1 MKGLSLQWRIA
12 IMTAL
17 LTCAACVL
25 TNCLVG
31 YTGMRYM
38 DAIGS
43 DISAFN
49 ATGEDSPQAF
59 DPTKATLDDKVTIVV
74 NDAQESFGTTAWCIT
89 AGVTLLGGALAYFV
103 SGRALKP
110 LRAFAAQVERVQ
122 PDNLSE
128 TRLSEDVPTEL
139 QRCSASFNDMIAR
152 LGEGFSAQR
161 QFTGNAAHELRTPLA
176 LMQTQIELFVSEHP
190 TSQPQTAKLLGL
202 LQEQTERMSR
212 MTKVLLEMSELRSV
226 PCKDDVELGPLS
238 EEVLTDLAPLAE
250 HKDIALN
257 CSGCALI
264 IGSDTLLYRL
274 VFNLVENAIR
284 YSRPGYSR
292 PGSTVNVSIRDND
305 SHVFLRVEDQGPGI
319 PKQYRESIFQPFFRL
334 DKSRSRAYGGAGLGL
349 ALVWEIATLHGGTAE
364 VESSSE
370 NGTVMLVT
378 LPKRT
383 TAQSDR

>member
-1 MKGLSLQWRIA
+1 MKRLSLQWRIT

-17 LTCAACVL
+17 LTCMACAL

-31 YTGMRYM
+31 YTGMHYM

-43 DISAFN
+43 GISALSV
-49 ATGEDSPQAF
+49 ADEDTPQAF
-59 DPTKATLDDKVTIVV
+59 DPTNVAPDDEVTVVV
-74 NDAQESFGTTAWCIT
+74 NNAQESFGATAWCIT
-89 AGVTLLGGALAYFV
+89 AGVTLLGGVLAYFV

-122 PDNLSE
+122 PDNLRE
-128 TRLSEDVPTEL
+128 IKLNEDVPAEL

-152 LGEGFSAQR
+152 LGEGFSAQQ

-176 LMQTQIELFVSEHP
+176 LMQAQIELFASEHP
-190 TSQPQTAKLLGL
+190 ESLPKTTELLNL
-202 LQEQTERMSR
+202 LQEQTERMSQ
-212 MTKVLLEMSELRSV
+212 MTKVLLEMSELRSI
-226 PCKDDVELGPLS
+226 PCEDDIELGPLS

-250 HKDIALN
+250 NKGIVLN
-257 CSGCALI
+257 CSGDVLV

-284 YSRPGYSR
+284 YSRPG
-292 PGSTVNVSIRDND
+292 STVNVSICDTD
-305 SHVFLRVEDQGPGI
+305 SHVFLRVQDQGPGI

-349 ALVWEIATLHGGTAE
+349 ALVWEIATLHGGTVE

-370 NGTVMLVT
+370 NGTVMLVA

>member
-1 MKGLSLQWRIA
+1 MKRLSLQWRIT

-25 TNCLVG
+25 MNCLVG
-31 YTGMRYM
+31 YTGMLYM

-43 DISAFN
+43 DISALN
-49 ATGEDSPQAF
+49 AAGVDSPQAF
-59 DPTKATLDDKVTIVV
+59 DPTKADLDDEVTIVV
-74 NDAQESFGTTAWCIT
+74 NDAQESFGMTAWCIT
-89 AGVTLLGGALAYFV
+89 AGVTLLGGVLAYFV

-110 LRAFAAQVERVQ
+110 LRDFAAQVERVQ

-128 TRLSEDVPTEL
+128 IRLSEDAPAEL
-139 QRCSASFNDMIAR
+139 QRCSVSFNDMVAR

-161 QFTGNAAHELRTPLA
+161 QFTGNAARELRTPLA
-176 LMQTQIELFVSEHP
+176 LMQAQIELFVSEHP
-190 TSQPQTAKLLGL
+190 ASQPQTAELLGL

-226 PCKDDVELGPLS
+226 PCEDDIELGPLS

-250 HKDIALN
+250 RKDIALN
-257 CSGCALI
+257 CSGGALI

-284 YSRPGYSR
+284 YSRPG
-292 PGSTVNVSIRDND
+292 STVNVSIRDNN
-305 SHVFLRVEDQGPGI
+305 SRVFLRVEDQGPGI
-319 PKQYRESIFQPFFRL
+319 PKQYRESIFQPFFRV

-349 ALVWEIATLHGGTAE
+349 ALVWEIATLHGGSAE

-370 NGTVMLVT
+370 NGTVMLVA

-383 TAQSDR
+383 AAQSDR

>member
-1 MKGLSLQWRIA
+1 MKRLSLQWRIT

-17 LTCAACVL
+17 LTCAACML

-43 DISAFN
+43 GISALST
-49 ATGEDSPQAF
+49 ADEDTPQAF
-59 DPTKATLDDKVTIVV
+59 DPTNVALDDEVTVVV
-74 NDAQESFGTTAWCIT
+74 NNAQESFGATAWCIT
-89 AGVTLLGGALAYFV
+89 AGVTLLGGVLAYFV

-128 TRLSEDVPTEL
+128 INLSEDVPTEL
-139 QRCSASFNDMIAR
+139 QRCSASFNDMIGR
-152 LGEGFSAQR
+152 LDEGFSAQR

-176 LMQTQIELFVSEHP
+176 LMQAQIELFASEHP
-190 TSQPQTAKLLGL
+190 TSQPQTAELLGL

-212 MTKVLLEMSELRSV
+212 MTKVLLEMSELHSV
-226 PCKDDVELGPLS
+226 PCEDDIELGPLS

-250 HKDIALN
+250 HKDIVLN
-257 CSGCALI
+257 CSGGALI

-284 YSRPGYSR
+284 YSRPD
-292 PGSTVNVSIRDND
+292 STVNVSINDSD
-305 SHVFLRVEDQGPGI
+305 SHVLLRVKDEGPGI

-349 ALVWEIATLHGGTAE
+349 ALVWEIAALHGGTVE
-364 VESSSE
+364 VEASSE
-370 NGTVMLVT
+370 NGATMLTT

-383 TAQSDR
+383 AA

>member
-1 MKGLSLQWRIA
+1 MKRLSLQWRIT

-17 LTCAACVL
+17 LTCAACML

-43 DISAFN
+43 GISALST
-49 ATGEDSPQAF
+49 ADEDTPQAF
-59 DPTKATLDDKVTIVV
+59 DPTNVALDDEVTVVV
-74 NDAQESFGTTAWCIT
+74 NNAQESFGATAWCIT
-89 AGVTLLGGALAYFV
+89 AGVTLLGGVLAYFV

-128 TRLSEDVPTEL
+128 INLSEEL
-139 QRCSASFNDMIAR
+139 QRCSASFNDMIGR
-152 LGEGFSAQR
+152 LDEGFSAQR

-176 LMQTQIELFVSEHP
+176 LMQAQIELFASEHP
-190 TSQPQTAKLLGL
+190 TSQPQTAELLGL

-212 MTKVLLEMSELRSV
+212 MTKVLLEMSELHSV
-226 PCKDDVELGPLS
+226 PCEDDIELGPLS

-250 HKDIALN
+250 HKDIVLN
-257 CSGCALI
+257 CSGGALI

-284 YSRPGYSR
+284 YSRPG
-292 PGSTVNVSIRDND
+292 STVNVSICDND

-349 ALVWEIATLHGGTAE
+349 ALVWEIAALHGGTVE
-364 VESSSE
+364 VEASSE
-370 NGTVMLVT
+370 NGTTMLTT

-383 TAQSDR
+383 AA

>member
-1 MKGLSLQWRIA
+1 MKQLSLQWRIT

-17 LTCAACVL
+17 LTCMACAL

-31 YTGMRYM
+31 YTGMHYM

-43 DISAFN
+43 GVSALST
-49 ATGEDSPQAF
+49 ADEDTPQAF
-59 DPTKATLDDKVTIVV
+59 DPTNVALDDEVAVVV

-89 AGVTLLGGALAYFV
+89 AGVTLLGGVLAYFV
-103 SGRALKP
+103 SGHALKP

-122 PDNLSE
+122 PDNLRE
-128 TRLSEDVPTEL
+128 IKLNEDAPAEL

-152 LGEGFSAQR
+152 LGEGFSAQQ

-176 LMQTQIELFVSEHP
+176 LMQAQIELFISEH
-190 TSQPQTAKLLGL
+190 SGLQPETAELLGL

-212 MTKVLLEMSELRSV
+212 MAKVLLEMSELRSV
-226 PCKDDVELGPLS
+226 PCEDDVELGPLS

-257 CSGCALI
+257 CSGDALI

-284 YSRPGYSR
+284 YSRPG
-292 PGSTVNVSIRDND
+292 STVNVSISDND

-370 NGTVMLVT
+370 NGTVMLVA

>member
-1 MKGLSLQWRIA
+1 MKRLSLQWRIT

-17 LTCAACVL
+17 LTCAACML

-43 DISAFN
+43 GISALST
-49 ATGEDSPQAF
+49 ADEDTPQAF
-59 DPTKATLDDKVTIVV
+59 DPTNVALDDEVTVVV
-74 NDAQESFGTTAWCIT
+74 NNAQESFGATAWCIT
-89 AGVTLLGGALAYFV
+89 AGVTLLGGVLAYFV

-128 TRLSEDVPTEL
+128 INLSEDVPTEL
-139 QRCSASFNDMIAR
+139 QRCSASFNDMIGR
-152 LGEGFSAQR
+152 LDEGFSAQR
-161 QFTGNAAHELRTPLA
+161 QFTGNA
-176 LMQTQIELFVSEHP
+176 LMQAQIELFASEHP
-190 TSQPQTAKLLGL
+190 TSQPQTAELLGL

-212 MTKVLLEMSELRSV
+212 MTKVLLEMSELHSV
-226 PCKDDVELGPLS
+226 PCEDDIELGPLS

-250 HKDIALN
+250 HKDIVLN
-257 CSGCALI
+257 CSGGALI

-284 YSRPGYSR
+284 YSRPG
-292 PGSTVNVSIRDND
+292 STVNVSICDND

-349 ALVWEIATLHGGTAE
+349 ALVWEIAALHGGTVE
-364 VESSSE
+364 VEASSE
-370 NGTVMLVT
+370 NGATMLTT

-383 TAQSDR
+383 AA

>member
-1 MKGLSLQWRIA
+1 MKRLSLQWRIT

-17 LTCAACVL
+17 LTCAACML

-43 DISAFN
+43 GISALST
-49 ATGEDSPQAF
+49 ADEDTPQAF
-59 DPTKATLDDKVTIVV
+59 DPTNVALDDEVTVVV
-74 NDAQESFGTTAWCIT
+74 NNAQESFGATAWCIT
-89 AGVTLLGGALAYFV
+89 AGVTLLGGVLAYFV

-128 TRLSEDVPTEL
+128 INLSEDVPTEL
-139 QRCSASFNDMIAR
+139 QRCSASFTDMIGR
-152 LGEGFSAQR
+152 LDEGFSAQR

-176 LMQTQIELFVSEHP
+176 LMQAQIELFASEHP
-190 TSQPQTAKLLGL
+190 TSQPQTAELLGL

-212 MTKVLLEMSELRSV
+212 MTKVLLEMSELHSV
-226 PCKDDVELGPLS
+226 PCEDDIELGPLS

-250 HKDIALN
+250 HKDIVLN
-257 CSGCALI
+257 CSGGALI

-284 YSRPGYSR
+284 YSRPG
-292 PGSTVNVSIRDND
+292 STVNVSICDND

-349 ALVWEIATLHGGTAE
+349 ALVWEIAALHGGTVE
-364 VESSSE
+364 VEASSE
-370 NGTVMLVT
+370 NGATMLTT

-383 TAQSDR
+383 AA

>member
-1 MKGLSLQWRIA
+1 MKRLSLQWRIT

-49 ATGEDSPQAF
+49 AAGADSPQVF
-59 DPTKATLDDKVTIVV
+59 DPTKATPDDKVTIVV
-74 NDAQESFGTTAWCIT
+74 NDAQESFGTTAWYIT
-89 AGVTLLGGALAYFV
+89 AGVTLLGGVLAYFV

-128 TRLSEDVPTEL
+128 IRLSEDVPTEL

-176 LMQTQIELFVSEHP
+176 LMQAQIELFVSEHP
-190 TSQPQTAKLLGL
+190 TSQPQTAELLDL
-202 LQEQTERMSR
+202 LQEETERMSR

-226 PCKDDVELGPLS
+226 PCEDDIELGPLS
-238 EEVLTDLAPLAE
+238 EEVLT
-250 HKDIALN
+250 ALN
-257 CSGCALI
+257 CSGGALI

-284 YSRPGYSR
+284 YSRPS
-292 PGSTVNVSIRDND
+292 STVNVFICDND
-305 SHVFLRVEDQGPGI
+305 SHVLLRVEDQGPGI
-319 PKQYRESIFQPFFRL
+319 PKQYRESIFQPFFRV

-370 NGTVMLVT
+370 NGTVMLVA

>member
-1 MKGLSLQWRIA
+1 MKRLSLQWRIT

-25 TNCLVG
+25 MNCLVG

-43 DISAFN
+43 DISALN
-49 ATGEDSPQAF
+49 AAGVDSPQAF
-59 DPTKATLDDKVTIVV
+59 DPTKADLDDEVTIVV
-74 NDAQESFGTTAWCIT
+74 NDAQESFGATAWCIT
-89 AGVTLLGGALAYFV
+89 AGVTLFGGVLAYFG

-110 LRAFAAQVERVQ
+110 LRDFAAQVERVQ

-128 TRLSEDVPTEL
+128 IRLSEDAPAEL
-139 QRCSASFNDMIAR
+139 QRCSVSFNDMVAR
-152 LGEGFSAQR
+152 LGEGFFAQR

-176 LMQTQIELFVSEHP
+176 LMQAQIELFVSEHP
-190 TSQPQTAKLLGL
+190 TSQPQTAELLGL
-202 LQEQTERMSR
+202 LQEQTERMSQ

-226 PCKDDVELGPLS
+226 PCKDVIELAPLS

-257 CSGCALI
+257 CSGGALI

-284 YSRPGYSR
+284 YSRPG
-292 PGSTVNVSIRDND
+292 STVNVSIRDND
-305 SHVFLRVEDQGPGI
+305 SHVFLRVEDQGQGI
-319 PKQYRESIFQPFFRL
+319 PKEYRESIFQPFFRV
-334 DKSRSRAYGGAGLGL
+334 DRSRSRAYGGAGLGL
-349 ALVWEIATLHGGTAE
+349 ALVWEIATLHGGSAE

-370 NGTVMLVT
+370 NGTVMLVD

>member
-1 MKGLSLQWRIA
+1 MKRLSLQWRIT

-59 DPTKATLDDKVTIVV
+59 DPTKAGLYDKVTIVV

-128 TRLSEDVPTEL
+128 IRLNEDVPTEL

-176 LMQTQIELFVSEHP
+176 LMQAQIELFISEH
-190 TSQPQTAKLLGL
+190 SGLQPETAELLGL

-226 PCKDDVELGPLS
+226 PCEDDVELGPLS

-250 HKDIALN
+250 NKGIALN
-257 CSGCALI
+257 CAGDALV

-284 YSRPGYSR
+284 YSRS
-292 PGSTVNVSIRDND
+292 GSTASVSISDSD
-305 SHVFLRVEDQGPGI
+305 SHVLLRVKDEGPGI
-319 PKQYRESIFQPFFRL
+319 PKKYRESIFQPFFRL

-349 ALVWEIATLHGGTAE
+349 ALVWEIVALHGGTVE
-364 VESSSE
+364 VEASSE
-370 NGTVMLVT
+370 NGTTMLVS
-378 LPKRT
+378 LPKRSAALT
-383 TAQSDR
+383 EQ

>member
-1 MKGLSLQWRIA
+1 MKQLSLQWRIT

-49 ATGEDSPQAF
+49 ATDEDSPQAF
-59 DPTKATLDDKVTIVV
+59 DPTKAALDDKVTIVV

-89 AGVTLLGGALAYFV
+89 AGVTLLGGVLAYFV

-122 PDNLSE
+122 PDNLRE
-128 TRLSEDVPTEL
+128 IKLNEDVPAEL

-152 LGEGFSAQR
+152 LGEGFSAQQ

-176 LMQTQIELFVSEHP
+176 LMQAQIELFVSEHP
-190 TSQPQTAKLLGL
+190 ASQPDTAELLGL

-212 MTKVLLEMSELRSV
+212 MIKVLLEMSKLHSV
-226 PCKDDVELGPLS
+226 PCEDAVELGPLS
-238 EEVLTDLAPLAE
+238 EEVLADLAPLAE
-250 HKDIALN
+250 NKGVTLDCAGDALT
-257 CSGCALI
+257 

-284 YSRPGYSR
+284 YSH
-292 PGSTVNVSIRDND
+292 PGSNVRVSICATD

-370 NGTVMLVT
+370 NGTVMLVA

>member
-1 MKGLSLQWRIA
+1 MKGFSLQWRIT

-43 DISAFN
+43 NISAFN

-59 DPTKATLDDKVTIVV
+59 DPTKATPDDKVTIVV
-74 NDAQESFGTTAWCIT
+74 NDAQESFGATAWCIT
-89 AGVTLLGGALAYFV
+89 AGITLLGGVLAYFV

-128 TRLSEDVPTEL
+128 IRLSEDAPTEL

-176 LMQTQIELFVSEHP
+176 LMQAQIELFISEH
-190 TSQPQTAKLLGL
+190 SGLQPETAELLSL

-226 PCKDDVELGPLS
+226 PCDDDVELGPLS

-250 HKDIALN
+250 NKGIALN
-257 CSGCALI
+257 CAGDALVT
-264 IGSDTLLYRL
+264 GSDTLLYRL
-274 VFNLVENAIR
+274 VFNLAENAIR
-284 YSRPGYSR
+284 YSRSD
-292 PGSTVNVSIRDND
+292 STVNVSISDSDSD
-305 SHVFLRVEDQGPGI
+305 SHVLLRVKDEGPGI
-319 PKQYRESIFQPFFRL
+319 PKQCQESIFQPFFRL

-349 ALVWEIATLHGGTAE
+349 ALVWEIAALHGGAVE
-364 VESSSE
+364 VEASSE
-370 NGTVMLVT
+370 NGTTMLVS
-378 LPKRT
+378 LPK
-383 TAQSDR
+383 